1 MTKRLKRFL
10 RLAIPIIVVI
20 SISLGLM
27 EILTAQQPSISHPL
41 TSLTE
46 AEISTAVSVIK
57 REKTLSE
64 MAVFLVFI
72 RERDCL
78 KL

>member
-1 MTKRLKRFL
+1 MIKRLKRFL
-10 RLAIPIIVVI
+10 WLVIAIIVAI

-27 EILTAQQPSISHPL
+27 GRLTAQQSSISHPL

-46 AEISTAVSVIK
+46 AEISTAISVIK

-64 MAVFLVFI
+64 MVAFPLI
-72 RERDCL
+72 ALQEPD
-78 KL
+78 KE